1 MQTTVAGT
9 PSQNW
14 SQDMAAKQTQLD
26 QVPAVRVAIDSLVI
40 ADSPRLRGENEEH
53 IQTLANV
60 QGELPPITVHRA
72 SMRVL
77 DGMHRL
83 RAAEACGH
91 TEIAVRF
98 FDGDDADAFVI
109 AVKSN
114 IAHGL
119 PLSLA
124 DRKVAA
130 TRIITSHPQWSDRLI
145 SSVTGLASGTIA
157 EIRRKP
163 DEPAVSTNMRIGRDG
178 RCRPT
183 NSAERRQI
191 ASKLLA
197 DDPKLSLRQ
206 VAKIAGISP
215 ETVRDI
221 RGQLHDEDSTTP
233 GQGQPQR
240 QGHPNHR
247 KKKCPG
253 RRGHIVPGDLNQVMR
268 QLKSDPMLR
277 GTETGRMLLRL
288 LDMHRI
294 NSEEWMALCD
304 NIPAHCKGIVA
315 NMAIGCAE
323 TWKRFHE
330 LLIKEDKGNT
340 T

>member
-1 MQTTVAGT
+1 MQAMVAGT
-9 PSQNW
+9 LSQSW
-14 SQDMAAKQTQLD
+14 SQDTAAKQTQLD

-98 FDGDDADAFVI
+98 FDGNDADAFVI

-145 SSVTGLASGTIA
+145 ASVTGLASGTIA

-163 DEPAVSTNMRIGRDG
+163 GGPAVSTNMRIGRDG

-183 NSAERRQI
+183 NSAERRQM

-197 DDPKLSLRQ
+197 DDPQLSLRQ

-221 RGQLHDEDSTTP
+221 RGELHDKDSTPP

-240 QGHPNHR
+240 QEHPSQDKKLPGHH
-247 KKKCPG
+247 
-253 RRGHIVPGDLNQVMR
+253 GHIVPGDLNQVMR
-268 QLKSDPMLR
+268 QLKSDPTLR

-288 LDMHRI
+288 LDIHGI
-294 NSEEWMALCD
+294 NSEKWDELCD

-315 NMAIGCAE
+315 NMALGCAKA
-323 TWKRFHE
+323 WKGFHE
-330 LLIKEDKGNT
+330 RLTKEGGRNT